1 MSLLQTLDIY
11 PHQMV
16 NVGNYGGNFDKNW
29 NICEL
34 TGLVFFFFLNENLCH
49 SLQNIVQK
57 HLIYQESDKNQA
69 NFGYSNCPWILATEW

>member
-34 TGLVFFFFLNENLCH
+34 TGLVFFFSKWKPMPLTA
-49 SLQNIVQK
+49 K
-57 HLIYQESDKNQA
+57 
-69 NFGYSNCPWILATEW
+69 YSPKTSYLSGKW